1 MAEKGKE
8 GAVNLFNNVVDT
20 IKEIPGKMLEIGKNI
35 VEGLWNGIKN
45 AGGWIKDK
53 IGQFSDGIV
62 DGMKSAMGIHSPSK
76 LFRDEVGKYIALGVG
91 EGFTDNI
98 KAVYRQMKDTV
109 DFQTQRL
116 STNITTSAIVKAS
129 KDDAK
134 TTNYDN
140 SNEINVTQQF
150 YTKNATAYEQQ
161 TEARQQFRRL
171 LYGI

>member
-98 KAVYRQMKDTV
+98 KDVYKQMKATV

-116 STNITTSAIVKAS
+116 STNLSTSALVSRSLNANITLES
-129 KDDAK
+129 SDIYMD
-134 TTNYDN
+134 
-140 SNEINVTQQF
+140 SNKVGRAVAPSVSRTLR
-150 YTKNATAYEQQ
+150 TA
-161 TEARQQFRRL
+161 
-171 LYGI
+171 GV